1 MTTEEHRIW
10 RTQRIREGQRSRRAR
25 MRRIDYQDVSEVAS
39 AIIDAERR
47 PGIGGDVSGVLNRI
61 VCEWAALRGKPEG

>member
-1 MTTEEHRIW
+1 MTHDEWQVW

-25 MRRIDYQDVSEVAS
+25 MRRIDYQDVSDEAS

-61 VCEWAALRGKPEG
+61 VCEWAALRGNPED